1 MPSRPEESRGAD
13 VSLGIEPS
21 DAELEAEWAA
31 HERERR
37 EAWLRSRRLG
47 VREATFRLPAPDP
60 EVALVV
66 AQRYMRECQLAAEGA
81 ISLLFKTSARD
92 VLDNLVRAGREWEEE
107 YTSQP
112 VRRRR
117 VASGVDT
124 GGSSTSTGTGS
135 SGASSQPS

>member
-1 MPSRPEESRGAD
+1 MPSQPEGAQGPNA
-13 VSLGIEPS
+13 SLGIEPS
-21 DAELEAEWAA
+21 EAELEAAWAE

-37 EAWLRSRRLG
+37 EAWLRYRRMGL
-47 VREATFRLPAPDP
+47 REATLRLPAPNP

-66 AQRYMRECQLAAEGA
+66 AQRYMRECQLAAEGV

-92 VLDNLVRAGREWEEE
+92 VLDNLVQSGREWEEE

-117 VASGVDT
+117 VAMGTDVDQG
-124 GGSSTSTGTGS
+124 GGSSAST
-135 SGASSQPS
+135 

>member
-1 MPSRPEESRGAD
+1 MPSRPEGAPEPN
-13 VSLGIEPS
+13 VPLGIEPS
-21 DAELEAEWAA
+21 DAELEAAWAA

-47 VREATFRLPAPDP
+47 EREVTLRVPAPNP

-92 VLDNLVRAGREWEEE
+92 VLDQLVRAGREWEEE

-117 VASGVDT
+117 VAMGTDVDQG
-124 GGSSTSTGTGS
+124 GGSSAST
-135 SGASSQPS
+135 

>member
-1 MPSRPEESRGAD
+1 M
-13 VSLGIEPS
+13 
-21 DAELEAEWAA
+21 
-31 HERERR
+31 
-37 EAWLRSRRLG
+37 RSRRLG
-47 VREATFRLPAPDP
+47 LREATFRLPAPDP

-66 AQRYMRECQLAAEGA
+66 AQRYMRECQLAAEGV

-117 VASGVDT
+117 VASSVDT

>member
-1 MPSRPEESRGAD
+1 MPSRPEGAPQSD

-37 EAWLRSRRLG
+37 EAWLRRRRLG
-47 VREATFRLPAPDP
+47 FREATFRVPAPNP
-60 EVALVV
+60 EVAFVV

-92 VLDNLVRAGREWEEE
+92 VLDQLVRAGREWEEE
-107 YTSQP
+107 YTSEP
-112 VRRRR
+112 PRRRR
-117 VASGVDT
+117 VGMDT
-124 GGSSTSTGTGS
+124 GSSST

>member
-1 MPSRPEESRGAD
+1 MPSQPEGAKEPA

-21 DAELEAEWAA
+21 QAETEAWEA
-31 HERERR
+31 HERQRR
-37 EAWLRSRRLG
+37 EAWLRGRRMG
-47 VREATFRLPAPDP
+47 VREATVRLPAPDP
-60 EVALVV
+60 EVALVA

-92 VLDNLVRAGREWEEE
+92 VLDQLVRAGREWEEE

-117 VASGVDT
+117 VGLDTDVDR
-124 GGSSTSTGTGS
+124 GGSST
-135 SGASSQPS
+135 AP